1 MSYLLYLLLQSQG
14 AAWLQDPGGG
24 RAGQADLQRLRGQL
38 ERAQDTLHS
47 QELELERLRHL
58 QEQLRGEPRR
68 GQHVGAWRE
77 GGGTR
82 CLLADLRRTVFLK

>member
-77 GGGTR
+77 GGREGEPGACWQT
-82 CLLADLRRTVFLK
+82 